1 MIEMYHS
8 VTVLIP
14 YVIVYVKYRYM

>member
-14 YVIVYVKYRYM
+14 YVSVYVKYRDM

>member
-1 MIEMYHS
+1 MNEMYNS

-14 YVIVYVKYRYM
+14 YVTVYVKYRYM